1 MDKLIYVIAGK
12 EDSLVSSRCEQL
24 LDSLIE
30 PSQRATGFFNADP
43 DSTSAT
49 EILDELR
56 TAPFLTDTRVVAV
69 KQAEDFITKNRELLE
84 TYFDNPCPTGR
95 LVLTVKTWKSNTKL
109 AKKLQNTGELITVNE
124 PKRYELPG
132 QLASYANDA
141 YSKRLS
147 RSAAE
152 LLIEI
157 TGEELTKLYSEIDK
171 LALFADKD
179 KTITEKH
186 IESLIGHNRMFNA
199 FSVIDSIIAGNAP
212 EAIERLRG
220 MFAEDKSAEYTIVGA
235 FAFHFRRMF
244 SARVLLDKGDSFG
257 QIIKKLNVWSNK
269 DKFFDQIKRISL
281 KQTGKYLQQL
291 AETDYAIK
299 TGRTQVPVAMEQ
311 MVLSL
316 TAK

>member
-1 MDKLIYVIAGK
+1 MDKLVYVIAGK

-24 LDSLIE
+24 LDFLID
-30 PSQRATGFFNADP
+30 PSQRATGFFSADP

-49 EILDELR
+49 EVLDELR
-56 TAPFLTDTRVVAV
+56 TAPFLTDKRVVAV
-69 KQAEDFITKNRELLE
+69 KQADDFISKNRELLE

-95 LVLTVKTWKSNTKL
+95 LVLTVHSWKSNTKL
-109 AKKLQNTGELITVNE
+109 AKKLQNKGELITVNE
-124 PKRYELPG
+124 PKRYQLPG
-132 QLASYANDA
+132 QLAAYANDA

-147 RSAAE
+147 RNAAE

-157 TGEELTKLYSEIDK
+157 TGDELTKLYGEIDK

-220 MFAEDKSAEYTIVGA
+220 MFTEDKSAEYTVVGA

-244 SARVLLDKGDSFG
+244 NARVLLDKGENFG

-269 DKFFDQIKRISL
+269 DKFFDQLKRISL

-299 TGRTQVPVAMEQ
+299 TGRTQAPVAMEQ

-316 TAK
+316 AEK

>member
-1 MDKLIYVIAGK
+1 MDNLIYVITGK

-24 LDSLIE
+24 LDSLIN
-30 PSQRATGFFNADP
+30 PSQRATDFFNADP

-49 EILDELR
+49 EVLDELR
-56 TAPFLTDTRVVAV
+56 TAPFLTDKRVVAI
-69 KQAEDFITKNRELLE
+69 KQADDFITKNRELLE
-84 TYFDNPCPTGR
+84 TYFDNPCSTGR
-95 LVLTVKTWKSNTKL
+95 LVLTVHSWKSNTKL
-109 AKKLQNTGELITVNE
+109 AKKLQTKGKLITVNE
-124 PKRYELPG
+124 PKRNQLPG

-147 RSAAE
+147 RNAAE

-157 TGEELTKLYSEIDK
+157 TGDELTKLYSEIDK

-199 FSVIDSIIAGNAP
+199 FSVIDSIITGNAP
-212 EAIERLRG
+212 VAIERLRG
-220 MFAEDKSAEYTIVGA
+220 MFAEDKSTEYTVVGA

-244 SARVLLDKGDSFG
+244 NARVLLDKGESFG
-257 QIIKKLNVWSNK
+257 QIIKKLNIWSNK
-269 DKFFDQIKRISL
+269 ETFFDQLKRISL
-281 KQTGKYLQQL
+281 KQIGKYLQQL

-299 TGRTQVPVAMEQ
+299 TGRTQAPVAMEQ

-316 TAK
+316 AVK

>member
-1 MDKLIYVIAGK
+1 M
-12 EDSLVSSRCEQL
+12 
-24 LDSLIE
+24 
-30 PSQRATGFFNADP
+30 
-43 DSTSAT
+43 
-49 EILDELR
+49 
-56 TAPFLTDTRVVAV
+56 
-69 KQAEDFITKNRELLE
+69 
-84 TYFDNPCPTGR
+84 
-95 LVLTVKTWKSNTKL
+95 
-109 AKKLQNTGELITVNE
+109 
-124 PKRYELPG
+124 
-132 QLASYANDA
+132 ASYANDA

-235 FAFHFRRMF
+235 FAFHFRKMF
-244 SARVLLDKGDSFG
+244 NAKVLLGKGDSFG